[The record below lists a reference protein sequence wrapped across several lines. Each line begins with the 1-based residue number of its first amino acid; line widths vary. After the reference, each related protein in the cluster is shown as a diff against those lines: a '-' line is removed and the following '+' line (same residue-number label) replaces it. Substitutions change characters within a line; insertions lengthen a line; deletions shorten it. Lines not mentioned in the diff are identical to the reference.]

1 MKVATNM
8 SKLLDRVKS
17 IAKTVNA
24 GLMETY
30 VPRSQAEMDF
40 YNTHTIIKYK
50 NLVPGVTDDDKVF
63 NASNIT
69 KGLGHTGRSKDN
81 TDPTDDKPS
90 TNDKSSKTAA
100 LEPKPIQNDD

>member
-1 MKVATNM
+1 M
-8 SKLLDRVKS
+8 SSILSRVKS
-17 IAKTVNA
+17 IAKSVNEP
-24 GLMETY
+24 LMELY

-40 YNTHTIIKYK
+40 YNTHTIVKYK
-50 NLVPGVTDDDKVF
+50 DLVPGVTDNDKVF

-81 TDPTDDKPS
+81 TDDTQDKPT